1 MPTFVNIED
10 LRRAAK
16 WNLPKAIFDFV
27 DGGANAEWTMRRN
40 QSAFERILFD
50 PRVLRR
56 RLRARP
62 VHHRLRPADEDA
74 DHDRRRPA

>member
-27 DGGANAEWTMRRN
+27 DGGANDEWTMRRN
-40 QSAFERILFD
+40 REGFERILFD
-50 PRVLRR
+50 PRVL
-56 RLRARP
+56 
-62 VHHRLRPADEDA
+62 VDVS
-74 DHDRRRPA
+74 DRDQSTTVFGQKMKTPILIGAKV